1 MLHLVISMLIS
12 LVMNPFAW
20 DTHNYPKHAE
30 QKFMAICK
38 QRGGTKEQ
46 CQCNLTKGEEAW
58 TIRQAYKQGLYYI
71 YHGKLTDQAWA
82 IHASCQ
88 PEKK

>member
-1 MLHLVISMLIS
+1 MLHLIISLLVS

-20 DTHNYPKHAE
+20 NTHHYPKNAE

-38 QRGGTKEQ
+38 KYGGTKEQ
-46 CQCNLTKGEEAW
+46 CQCNVDKGEAAW
-58 TIRQAYKQGLYYI
+58 TIKEAYYQGRYYLYN
-71 YHGKLTDQAWA
+71 GKLTDQAWA
-82 IHASCQ
+82 IHASCV